1 MMTHYL
7 VRRSH
12 RVEEETLGTKVHTLC
27 RAGGARGAGW
37 AIDSPPQVGGRIT
50 SRICP
55 IKKLFI
61 TSYPIYF

>member
-27 RAGGARGAGW
+27 RASGTKGAGW
-37 AIDSPPQVGGRIT
+37 AIDPTTPLKNTLSE
-50 SRICP
+50 
-55 IKKLFI
+55 LEAN
-61 TSYPIYF
+61 YFYIERP

>member
-37 AIDSPPQVGGRIT
+37 AIDPPPQDCGRIT
-50 SRICP
+50 S
-55 IKKLFI
+55 
-61 TSYPIYF
+61 